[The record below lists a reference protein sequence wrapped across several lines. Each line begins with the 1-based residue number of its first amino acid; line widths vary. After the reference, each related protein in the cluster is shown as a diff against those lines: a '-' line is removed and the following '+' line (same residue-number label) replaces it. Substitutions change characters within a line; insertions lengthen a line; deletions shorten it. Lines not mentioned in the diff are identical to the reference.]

1 MKTMLDR
8 NYNATAA
15 VYQKVV
21 ILEDKLAEKPVTG
34 KNRKN

>member
-1 MKTMLDR
+1 
-8 NYNATAA
+8 A

-21 ILEDKLAEKPVTG
+21 ILEDKLPEKPVTG

>member
-1 MKTMLDR
+1 
-8 NYNATAA
+8 AA

-21 ILEDKLAEKPVTG
+21 ILEDKLPEKPVTG